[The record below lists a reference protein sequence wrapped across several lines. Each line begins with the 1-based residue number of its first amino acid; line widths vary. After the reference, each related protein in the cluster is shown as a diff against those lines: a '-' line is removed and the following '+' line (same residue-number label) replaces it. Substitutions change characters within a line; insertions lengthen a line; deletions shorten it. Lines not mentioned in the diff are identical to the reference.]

1 MNVFYFF
8 YKTTKRKL
16 KRRNV
21 LLQRKF
27 SILSIITYTM
37 AYIVAHLHEG
47 IYNYLSQFS
56 YSYGNTGLINQR
68 LHFENILPMNFYYDN
83 DKRFQPETLII
94 RSTFSAINHF

>member
-1 MNVFYFF
+1 
-8 YKTTKRKL
+8 
-16 KRRNV
+16 
-21 LLQRKF
+21 
-27 SILSIITYTM
+27 M